1 MEPEPLWI
9 SLPPVG
15 TGEPTI
21 QVFTLPLCTARS
33 LSSTCSW
40 CLWVWWLL
48 VFSLQ
53 AQVESMGLVV
63 TIASGTVRP
72 MGQSLVMRSGWL
84 VGEGAVAGGTMSGGN
99 ARARN

>member
-1 MEPEPLWI
+1 M
-9 SLPPVG
+9 
-15 TGEPTI
+15 
-21 QVFTLPLCTARS
+21 
-33 LSSTCSW
+33 
-40 CLWVWWLL
+40 
-48 VFSLQ
+48 FSLQ

-99 ARARN
+99 ARARD